1 MEIWGPY
8 LVTLSSKV
16 VVPQLDD
23 NYRGTSMTSAIG
35 FLSQDFSV
43 PAMDFLGRQPL
54 HLLAAAQLVPT
65 RKRRWSSVRFLCVR
79 ATGCL
84 ELMKAIYTQ
93 FFGWRNHEKS
103 ILGGSLRSHFKK
115 HDIRLPLIQ

>member
-1 MEIWGPY
+1 M
-8 LVTLSSKV
+8 

-23 NYRGTSMTSAIG
+23 NYRGIPMTSEIG
-35 FLSQDFSV
+35 FQPQDFSL

-65 RKRRWSSVRFLCVR
+65 QRKRRWSSVRFLCVR

-84 ELMKAIYTQ
+84 ELMKAIYIQ
-93 FFGWRNHEKS
+93 FFWWRNHEKS
-103 ILGGSLRSHFKK
+103 IL
-115 HDIRLPLIQ
+115 